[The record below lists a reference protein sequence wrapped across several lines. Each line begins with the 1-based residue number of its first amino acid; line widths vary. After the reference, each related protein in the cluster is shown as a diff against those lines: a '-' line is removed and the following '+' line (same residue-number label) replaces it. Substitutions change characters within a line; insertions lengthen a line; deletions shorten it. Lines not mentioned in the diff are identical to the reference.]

1 MNWIL
6 EFFAFLFESGYAYR
20 TISTQMSAISA
31 LYQNIEGKPVGEH
44 PQVSSLITG
53 VFKNR
58 PPQFIWDGQI
68 VLEYLK
74 RELSTI
80 KVCQINF

>member
-1 MNWIL
+1 
-6 EFFAFLFESGYAYR
+6 
-20 TISTQMSAISA
+20 MSVISA

-58 PPQFIWDGQI
+58 PPQSKYKSIWDGQI

-74 RELSTI
+74 RELSSI
-80 KVCQINF
+80 KVFQINF